1 MRSSTLVMSPDGKWR
16 TVFEGTD
23 ELEEKMVYDEIVIE
37 ALKTAKKVNEELIS
51 AKESE
56 IVDLQKKN
64 DDITKKI
71 SDMVHD

>member
-1 MRSSTLVMSPDGKWR
+1 MSPDGKWR